1 MIALL
6 EVLLMLAMM
15 VIMMAIIVLLFG
27 LLVIVLV
34 TTISMLM
41 GSIDVFSP
49 PPNLQPP
56 GCRLFLNITLSA
68 RMIVDT
74 DNVSGSEVK
83 I

>member
-1 MIALL
+1 
-6 EVLLMLAMM
+6 M
-15 VIMMAIIVLLFG
+15 VIMTAMIVLLVG

-34 TTISMLM
+34 TMISLLM
-41 GSIDVFSP
+41 CSIDVFPP

-74 DNVSGSEVK
+74 NNVILSEVK